1 VVILLFGPPG
11 SGKGTQAQRIVEL
24 TGYPAI
30 STGSMLREASAGSG
44 EEARRLS
51 AILHRGGLVDD
62 QTVNRILIDR
72 ITQGD
77 CRDGFLLDGF
87 PRTVDQ
93 ARFLD
98 SYLAVGSHQRPLVIH
113 LDVAPAMLIARIAS
127 RRQCPSCG
135 AIYNLLHKPPQKA
148 ELCDAD
154 GTRLICR
161 PDDDERVVRERM
173 RAYEELTDPLIDYYN
188 GETYCRVDGERTP
201 EEVASDVEQI
211 LVDRGLAAPV
221 PMRRRRPA

>member
-1 VVILLFGPPG
+1 
-11 SGKGTQAQRIVEL
+11 
-24 TGYPAI
+24 
-30 STGSMLREASAGSG
+30 MLRDASAGTNA
-44 EEARRLS
+44 EARRLS

-72 ITQGD
+72 ITQCD

-98 SYLAVGSHQRPLVIH
+98 AYLAVGSHQRPLVIH
-113 LDVAPAMLIARIAS
+113 LDVAPAVLISRIAS

-135 AIYNLLHKPPQKA
+135 AIYNLLYKPPQLPG
-148 ELCDAD
+148 LCDAD
-154 GTRLICR
+154 GARLICR
-161 PDDDERVVRERM
+161 PDDDEHVVSERM
-173 RAYEELTDPLIDYYN
+173 RAYEELTDPLIDYYR

-211 LVDRGLAAPV
+211 LVDRRVSAPV
-221 PMRRRRPA
+221 PLRRRRPG